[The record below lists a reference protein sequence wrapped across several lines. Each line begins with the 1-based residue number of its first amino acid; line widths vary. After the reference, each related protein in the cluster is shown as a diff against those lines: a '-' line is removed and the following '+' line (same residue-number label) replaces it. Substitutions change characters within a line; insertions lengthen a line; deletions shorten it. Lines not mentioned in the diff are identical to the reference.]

1 MSEAELNVLDALRA
15 GRSLVAERA
24 PSDHTQRAWVRVE
37 PLGGGRYRV
46 RAFEIGR
53 GRGGEGWAGGEV
65 QDEQVHVVDDEA
77 GLRARLAAL
86 GLALEHLVAPR
97 LTEYPEV

>member
-1 MSEAELNVLDALRA
+1 MDTHEVLVLDALRA
-15 GRSLVAERA
+15 GRPLVAERA
-24 PSDHTQRAWVRVE
+24 PADHTRRAWVRVE

-65 QDEQVHVVDDEA
+65 RDEEVHVVDDES

-86 GLALEHLVAPR
+86 GLALGHLVAPR
-97 LTEYPEV
+97 RTEYPEV